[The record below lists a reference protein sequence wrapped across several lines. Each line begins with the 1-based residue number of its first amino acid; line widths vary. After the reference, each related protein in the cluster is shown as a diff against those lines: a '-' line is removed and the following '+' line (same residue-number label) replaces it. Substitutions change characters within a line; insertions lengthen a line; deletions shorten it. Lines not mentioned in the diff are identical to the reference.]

1 MFQDMNKLLGL
12 QTANLGSR
20 LYAVHLY
27 QMANHNNILLSV
39 YIIKPCKEKIV
50 KFGGH
55 I

>member
-12 QTANLGSR
+12 QTANLDSR

-27 QMANHNNILLSV
+27 QMANHSNILLSV
-39 YIIKPCKEKIV
+39 YIIKLCNGKIV
-50 KFGGH
+50 KFGGR